1 MAGIESDLL
10 LDDRDH
16 ARVERGRDWRVTGFS
31 LLFFL
36 LYALA
41 LVLAVASI
49 GSFAVAN
56 TYDDS
61 NSSCIL
67 YNNYSSDDNTI
78 YCDLH
83 YGGESLLVFLCLVLL
98 VLSLLRLLYGRW

>member
-49 GSFAVAN
+49 GSFAVADA
-56 TYDDS
+56 YD

-67 YNNYSSDDNTI
+67 YSNVTDDNT
-78 YCDLH
+78 YCNLH
-83 YGGESLLVFLCLVLL
+83 YGGESLLVFLCFVLL

>member
-16 ARVERGRDWRVTGFS
+16 ARVERGRVWRVTGFS

-41 LVLAVASI
+41 LVLAIASV
-49 GSFAVAN
+49 GSFAVADAYN
-56 TYDDS
+56 
-61 NSSCIL
+61 NSTCIL
-67 YNNYSSDDNTI
+67 YSNYSSDDNTI

-98 VLSLLRLLYGRW
+98 VLSILRLLYGRW

>member
-16 ARVERGRDWRVTGFS
+16 ASVERGRVWRVTAFS

-56 TYDDS
+56 TYDS
-61 NSSCIL
+61 SSCIL
-67 YNNYSSDDNTI
+67 YSNSSSDNNTI

-98 VLSLLRLLYGRW
+98 VLSILRLLYGRW